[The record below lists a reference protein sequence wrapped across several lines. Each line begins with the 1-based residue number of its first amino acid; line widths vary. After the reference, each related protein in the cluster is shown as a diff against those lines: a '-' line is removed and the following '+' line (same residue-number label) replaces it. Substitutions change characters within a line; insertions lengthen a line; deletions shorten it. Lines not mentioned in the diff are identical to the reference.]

1 MNELHIGDR
10 VKVTGTVV
18 GIDKSDIVW
27 PYRIDFGDIPRCLNK
42 DVIIELVPPAVPPGW
57 FPADVPPKDSEK
69 SEANRDIE
77 IMLKDG
83 FTGKGWYGPKGHN
96 WRIYFYPKDIVD
108 DDILCWRELEP
119 PAKSY
124 PDGWRSAINDPPSTS
139 CDVRLWPR
147 DRDISIGRYYRTGN
161 TWYENGHHVV
171 DILAWKD
178 IEPPAPA
185 RRFKRGDKVKNETC
199 HYTATFVKYTDD
211 EICNCAVKRDDMLN
225 DNDSTDLWY
234 AEESNLELIPPA
246 PAKPEYHKNQ
256 RVWLHVCGEVFPATF
271 RKYTNNAITSSGG
284 RCCVVE
290 RDDKLD
296 GGSKHHHWLMGE
308 EYLEPMPDA
317 EDPRKEH
324 L

>member
-1 MNELHIGDR
+1 MEYKLLTEDEISQLKPGAFVNVGNGCIWEIVRFYDGEPMFR
-10 VKVTGTVV
+10 TWRNGGWVK
-18 GIDKSDIVW
+18 
-27 PYRIDFGDIPRCLNK
+27 
-42 DVIIELVPPAVPPGW
+42 
-57 FPADVPPKDSEK
+57 EK
-69 SEANRDIE
+69 EH
-77 IMLKDG
+77 M
-83 FTGKGWYGPKGHN
+83 
-96 WRIYFYPKDIVD
+96 V
-108 DDILCWRELEP
+108 
-119 PAKSY
+119 
-124 PDGWRSAINDPPSTS
+124 
-139 CDVRLWPR
+139 DVRE
-147 DRDISIGRYYRTGN
+147 STG
-161 TWYENGHHVV
+161 
-171 DILAWKD
+171 
-178 IEPPAPA
+178 
-185 RRFKRGDKVKNETC
+185 
-199 HYTATFVKYTDD
+199 
-211 EICNCAVKRDDMLN
+211 EIKSFFAVKRDDMLN
-225 DNDSTDLWY
+225 DNDIPDLWY